1 MAQTRR
7 EFLERLSA
15 TAGAVMTYEAMTA
28 LGLIA
33 MPSASAEAFSLQ
45 GTSNGTDVLILGAGL
60 AGMSVAWE
68 LGKRGYNCTILEARQ
83 RPGGRCH
90 TIRKG
95 TASEEE
101 GSTQT
106 ADYDEGMYFNPGP
119 MRIPHH
125 HATILNYC
133 REFNVPIEVFT
144 DVNENSFVHKS
155 AATGPGTKFRRREVR
170 NDITGY
176 TSELLAKAL
185 SPTALNSP
193 LTKAD
198 RDALITYLR
207 RNGALDAKGG
217 YSGTT
222 RRGYKA
228 VPGVGTDSGEPSTP
242 IPLHDLL
249 DSGTQLYLQTEYLHN
264 APMFQIVG
272 GTDGI
277 ARAFGDRLKDK
288 IIYGANVREI
298 RQTATGVDVAY
309 QVGSEMKKATAHYG
323 VCTLPLPVIASLP
336 VADFDPAI
344 KTGMASVRYA
354 QVGKIGLQFK
364 RRFWEEDDQIFG
376 GISNTDQPISNIIYP
391 STDYLSKK
399 GMLVGYYQIGTTAGD
414 TGLKAPAERTALA
427 LAQGAVIH
435 PQYTD
440 EFEKAFSVSW
450 QRVPWSRGGWAGWSA
465 DGRRTTYAAMAKG
478 DRRFYFAGDHM
489 TYLIGWMNGALESG
503 RSVATAIHTRASQD
517 APRTASVA

>member
-1 MAQTRR
+1 MALTRR
-7 EFLERLSA
+7 LFLERLSA

-33 MPSASAEAFSLQ
+33 MPARAEAFSLQ
-45 GTSNGTDVLILGAGL
+45 GQNPGTEVLILGAGL
-60 AGMSVAWE
+60 AGLSVAWE
-68 LGKRGYNCTILEARQ
+68 LGKLGYKCTVLEARQ

-90 TIRKG
+90 TIRRG
-95 TASEEE
+95 TASEED
-101 GSTQT
+101 GMAQT
-106 ADYDEGMYFNPGP
+106 AEYDEGMYFNPGP

-144 DVNENSFVHKS
+144 DVNENSWVHK
-155 AATGPGTKFRRREVR
+155 AGATGAGTKYRRREVR
-170 NDITGY
+170 ADITGY
-176 TSELLAKAL
+176 TSELLAKAI
-185 SPTALNSP
+185 SPAALNAP
-193 LTKAD
+193 LTKED

-207 RNGALDAKGG
+207 RNGALDAKGA
-217 YSGTT
+217 YAGTP
-222 RRGYKA
+222 RRGYKT
-228 VPGVGTDSGEPSTP
+228 VPGVGTQPGDPSTP
-242 IPLHDLL
+242 IPLHELL

-272 GTDGI
+272 GTDRI
-277 ARAFGDRLKDK
+277 AQAFGDRLKAN
-288 IIYGANVREI
+288 IVYGANVREI
-298 RQTATGVDVAY
+298 RQSASGVEVVY
-309 QVGSEMKKATAHYG
+309 QAGGEVKKATAAYG
-323 VCTLPLPVIASLP
+323 VCTLPLPVIAALP

-344 KTGMASVRYA
+344 KMGMASVRYA

-376 GISNTDQPISNIIYP
+376 GISNTDMPISNIVYP

-399 GMLVGYYQIGTTAGD
+399 GMLVGYYQIGTTAGE
-414 TGLKAPAERTALA
+414 TGTKPHAEREAMA

-435 PQYTD
+435 PQYKD
-440 EFEKAFSVSW
+440 EFEKSFSVSW
-450 QRVPWSRGGWAGWSA
+450 HRVPWSRGGWAGWSA
-465 DGRRTTYAAMAKG
+465 DGRRTTYTAMLKG

-503 RSVATAIHTRASQD
+503 RSVATAIHARAAQE
-517 APRTASVA
+517 APRTAGVA